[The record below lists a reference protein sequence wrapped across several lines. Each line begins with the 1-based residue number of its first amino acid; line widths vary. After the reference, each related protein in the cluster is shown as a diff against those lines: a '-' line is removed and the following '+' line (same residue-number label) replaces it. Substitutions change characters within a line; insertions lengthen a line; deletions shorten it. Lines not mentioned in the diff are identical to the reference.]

1 MMITGGVNANTL
13 CTYMGHA
20 SILITYDLCAPDAGQ

>member
-1 MMITGGVNANTL
+1 MMITGGVNAETL

-20 SILITYDLCAPDAGQ
+20 SMLITYDLCGT